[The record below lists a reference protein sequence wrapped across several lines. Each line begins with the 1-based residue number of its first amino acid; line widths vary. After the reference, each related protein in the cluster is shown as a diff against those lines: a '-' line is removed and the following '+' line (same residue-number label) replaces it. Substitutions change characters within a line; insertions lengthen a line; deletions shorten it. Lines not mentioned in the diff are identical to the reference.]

1 MTLLRPDT
9 RHASLSQLTASPSQP
24 LHFTAPVCTSLYV
37 HSHFIRGCGNTSFPS
52 FVSALTVCTLEG
64 LPLGDNLPACLTF
77 SCFFH
82 CVQLY
87 CCSGRHPR
95 VETILPS
102 AFAMNSWT
110 NAASVSW
117 HNWHEWSER
126 TSDRCTLSLFT
137 VSRDESFLASHVKSL
152 LSLLGRTT
160 STEQSRGPTQPCS
173 TRSSFSSAPCS
184 AWSSLG
190 EAGSSRIF
198 FFV

>member
-1 MTLLRPDT
+1 M
-9 RHASLSQLTASPSQP
+9 
-24 LHFTAPVCTSLYV
+24 FTVILYV
-37 HSHFIRGCGNTSFPS
+37 AAETHHSPALFLLWLFAPWRGFLWEIICPPVWLFH
-52 FVSALTVCTLEG
+52 V
-64 LPLGDNLPACLTF
+64 
-77 SCFFH
+77 FFH

-110 NAASVSW
+110 NGASVSW